1 MWRSPRLLVL
11 WVCSS
16 RHSGKQKCAGFG
28 PFRNAKSLPFTR
40 LRVTLVQT
48 EGTMDQPAP
57 ARPTLTA
64 SESAKKSA
72 AALDLAYG
80 CFACI
85 ALTLS
90 FFLVLAGLPLK

>member
-1 MWRSPRLLVL
+1 MWRSPRLLVP

-16 RHSGKQKCAGFG
+16 RHSGKQKYAGFG
-28 PFRNAKSLPFTR
+28 PFQNANPRFSR
-40 LRVTLVQT
+40 EGVNLVQT